1 MEKYNRVLKHTL
13 PEDIK
18 LILPEDIVV
27 TTTITLPEGIMD
39 HLFGGGLVIIIVKKT
54 SFKNNPMT
62 FPEGNL
68 AKHCG
73 SDVIGVKFSGRNVP
87 GVMKDESPHLG
98 KLLNNLLD
106 PH

>member
-1 MEKYNRVLKHTL
+1 M
-13 PEDIK
+13 
-18 LILPEDIVV
+18 
-27 TTTITLPEGIMD
+27 TLPEGI
-39 HLFGGGLVIIIVKKT
+39 
-54 SFKNNPMT
+54 
-62 FPEGNL
+62 L

-73 SDVIGVKFSGRNVP
+73 SDVIRVKFSSRNVP